1 MTEEKERLEY
11 VKDKARAAIVDAV
24 AHSFEIKTKYKSAY
38 IVDLE
43 VLFNCVENAEKTAD
57 ITRRI
62 PGLLSK
68 YNEVGG
74 DTATKKIREIFEK
87 FRRKMIDKR
96 KI

>member
-1 MTEEKERLEY
+1 MNEKKERLEY

-24 AHSFEIKTKYKSAY
+24 ARSFEIKTKYKSAY

-43 VLFNCVENAEKTAD
+43 VLFNCVETAERTAD

-62 PGLLSK
+62 PDFLLK

-74 DTATKKIREIFEK
+74 DTATKKIRDFFEK
-87 FRRKMIDKR
+87 FKRKSVDKR
-96 KI
+96 NL